1 MALGDKLQQAK
12 QLNDLRKQAQQIQ
25 KELKDTLIEV
35 TEADGQVKI
44 VFTGEQKIEEV
55 KIDPELLDPSKQQDL
70 ENALKSAISQGV
82 SQSQQ
87 VAAQKMQAITGGLGL
102 PGM

>member
-12 QLNDLRKQAQQIQ
+12 DLNNLRKQAQQIQ

-35 TEADGQVKI
+35 TELDGQVKV
-44 VFTGEQKIEEV
+44 VFTGEQKLEELHV
-55 KIDPELLDPSKQQDL
+55 DPQLLDPSRQKDV
-70 ENALKSAISQGV
+70 ENAIKNAVSQAIK
-82 SQSQQ
+82 QSQQ
-87 VAAQKMQAITGGLGL
+87 VAAQKMQAITGGMGL

>member
-12 QLNDLRKQAQQIQ
+12 DLNNLRKQAQQIQ

-35 TEADGQVKI
+35 TELDGAVKV
-44 VFTGEQKIEEV
+44 VFTGEQKLEELH
-55 KIDPELLDPSKQQDL
+55 IDPQLLDPSKQKDL
-70 ENALKSAISQGV
+70 ENAIKNSISQAIK
-82 SQSQQ
+82 QSQQ
-87 VAAQKMQAITGGLGL
+87 VAAQKMQAITGGMGL

>member
-12 QLNDLRKQAQQIQ
+12 DLNNLRKQAQQIQ

-35 TEADGQVKI
+35 TELDGLVKV
-44 VFTGEQKIEEV
+44 VFTGEQKLEELHV
-55 KIDPELLDPSKQQDL
+55 DPSLLDPSRQKDV
-70 ENALKSAISQGV
+70 ENAIKNAVSQAIK
-82 SQSQQ
+82 QSQQ
-87 VAAQKMQAITGGLGL
+87 VAAQKMQAITGGMGL

>member
-12 QLNDLRKQAQQIQ
+12 DLNNLRKQAQQIQ

-35 TEADGQVKI
+35 TELDGMVKV
-44 VFTGEQKIEEV
+44 VFTGEQKLEELH
-55 KIDPELLDPSKQQDL
+55 IDPQLLDPSKQKDL
-70 ENALKSAISQGV
+70 ENAIKNSISQAIK
-82 SQSQQ
+82 QSQQ
-87 VAAQKMQAITGGLGL
+87 VAAQKMQAITGGMGL

>member
-1 MALGDKLQQAK
+1 MAIGDKLQQAK
-12 QLNDLRKQAQQIQ
+12 DLNNLRKQAQAIQ

-35 TEADGQVKI
+35 TELDGLVKV
-44 VFTGEQKIEEV
+44 VFTGEQKLEELH
-55 KIDPELLDPSKQQDL
+55 IDPSLLDPGKQKDL
-70 ENALKSAISQGV
+70 ENAIKNAVAQAIK
-82 SQSQQ
+82 QSQQ

>member
-1 MALGDKLQQAK
+1 MAIGDKLQQAK
-12 QLNDLRKQAQQIQ
+12 DLNNLRKQAQQIQ

-35 TEADGQVKI
+35 TEADGKVKV

-55 KIDPELLDPSKQQDL
+55 TIDPSLLDPGKQKELQ
-70 ENALKSAISQGV
+70 EAIKSAVSQAV
-82 SQSQQ
+82 SQSQK
-87 VAAQKMQAITGGLGL
+87 VAAEKMQSIAGGLGL

>member
-1 MALGDKLQQAK
+1 MAFDKLKQAQ
-12 QLNDLRKQAQQIQ
+12 QLNEFRKQAQKIQ
-25 KELKDTLIEV
+25 KELRDTLIEAS
-35 TEADGQVKI
+35 EADGKVKV
-44 VFTGEQKIEEV
+44 VFSGEQKIEEIH
-55 KIDPELLDPSKQQDL
+55 IDDSLLDPSKRSEL
-70 ENALKSAISQGV
+70 EKHLKSCISQAV

>member
-12 QLNDLRKQAQQIQ
+12 DLNNLRKQAQQIQ

-35 TEADGQVKI
+35 TELDGLVKV
-44 VFTGEQKIEEV
+44 VFTGEQKLEEV
-55 KIDPELLDPSKQQDL
+55 HIDPSLLEGSRQKDL
-70 ENALKSAISQGV
+70 ENAIKSAVSQAIK
-82 SQSQQ
+82 QSQQ

>member
-1 MALGDKLQQAK
+1 MAIGDKLQQAK
-12 QLNDLRKQAQQIQ
+12 QLNDLRKQAQKIQ

-35 TEADGQVKI
+35 TELDGKVKV

-55 KIDPELLDPSKQQDL
+55 SIAPDLLEPGKQKEL
-70 ENALKSAISQGV
+70 EGALKNAISQAV
-82 SQSQQ
+82 QQSQQ
-87 VAAQKMQAITGGLGL
+87 VAAQKMQSIAGGLGL

>member
-12 QLNDLRKQAQQIQ
+12 DLNNLRKQAQQIQ

-35 TEADGQVKI
+35 TELDGMVKV
-44 VFTGEQKIEEV
+44 VFTGEQKLEELH
-55 KIDPELLDPSKQQDL
+55 IDPQLLDPSKQKDL
-70 ENALKSAISQGV
+70 ENAIKNSITQAIK
-82 SQSQQ
+82 QSQQ
-87 VAAQKMQAITGGLGL
+87 VAAQKMQAITGGMGL

>member
-1 MALGDKLQQAK
+1 MAFDKLKQAK
-12 QLNDLRKQAQQIQ
+12 DLNEFRKQAQKIQ
-25 KELKDTLIEV
+25 KELRDTLIEAS
-35 TEADGQVKI
+35 ELDGKVKV
-44 VFTGEQKIEEV
+44 VFSGEQKIEEIT
-55 KIDPELLDPSKQQDL
+55 IDPELLSPERAQDL
-70 ENALKSAISQGV
+70 QRALKNCISQAI

>member
-1 MALGDKLQQAK
+1 MAIGDKLQQAK
-12 QLNDLRKQAQQIQ
+12 DLNALRKQAQQIQ

-35 TEADGQVKI
+35 TELDGQIKV

-55 KIDPELLDPSKQQDL
+55 HIDPQLLDPSKQKDL
-70 ENALKSAISQGV
+70 ENGLKNAV
-82 SQSQQ
+82 SQAVAQSQK
-87 VAAQKMQAITGGLGL
+87 VAAEKMQSIAGGLGL

>member
-12 QLNDLRKQAQQIQ
+12 DLNNLRKQAQQIQ

-35 TEADGQVKI
+35 TELDGMVK
-44 VFTGEQKIEEV
+44 VTFTGEQKLEELH
-55 KIDPELLDPSKQQDL
+55 IDPQLLDPSKQKDL
-70 ENALKSAISQGV
+70 ENAIKNSITQAIK
-82 SQSQQ
+82 QSQQ
-87 VAAQKMQAITGGLGL
+87 VAAQKMQAITGGMGL

>member
-1 MALGDKLQQAK
+1 MAIGDKLQQAK
-12 QLNDLRKQAQQIQ
+12 DLNNLRKQAQQIQ

-35 TEADGQVKI
+35 TEADGMVKV

-55 KIDPELLDPSKQQDL
+55 SIDQSLLNPSKQKELQ
-70 ENALKSAISQGV
+70 EAVKSAV
-82 SQSQQ
+82 SQAVAQSQK
-87 VAAQKMQAITGGLGL
+87 VAAEKMQSIAGGLGL

>member
-12 QLNDLRKQAQQIQ
+12 DLNNLRKQAQTIQ

-35 TEADGQVKI
+35 TELDGLVKV
-44 VFTGEQKIEEV
+44 VFTGEQKLEELH
-55 KIDPELLDPSKQQDL
+55 IDPQLLDPSKQKDL
-70 ENALKSAISQGV
+70 ENALKNSVSQAIK
-82 SQSQQ
+82 QSQQ
-87 VAAQKMQAITGGLGL
+87 VAAQKMQAITGGMGL